1 MYEWDKSR
9 DKRPFSRMKS
19 VENKP
24 ITLLNKHI
32 KYIEDQKYD
41 LKSEICSA
49 LKYPLKRILMK
60 LFPESAPVQL
70 EFNKVKD
77 LLANYCQTDHARN
90 KARELR
96 IHTRKEFIEV
106 DLKQSHEYRQL
117 IVNSIYFPNDH
128 VLNLSKELKLIS
140 IPGAVLSGEQLM
152 LIRKLAE
159 SIEKIFRWFDT
170 ERRIAYDAL
179 TRVIEGTYY
188 EKAILELIDD
198 VLDEY
203 GQVKDNASGELKE
216 IRMNLYRKRNELRR
230 VFEKIISKLNKQGY
244 LADIEESFMSG
255 RRVVAVF
262 AEQKRTVKGI
272 LHGESDSRKTAFVE
286 PEETIELNNQVHE
299 LENDERKEVYRIL
312 RELTTKLSV
321 YASLLTI
328 YHEVI
333 GEYDFIRAKAK
344 LAGDIKGEY
353 PSITDKAT
361 VHLLEAYHPLLY
373 LYNQRVNKPTIPVSI
388 TLDDTKRIL
397 VISGPN
403 AGGKTVTLKTIGLL
417 QMMVQSGL
425 LVPVHPS
432 SQFGIFKQLMI
443 HIGDTQSIEFELS
456 TYSSH
461 LLHMKY
467 FMENANGRTLFFIDE
482 LGSGSD
488 PNLGGAFAE
497 VILQEL
503 VKKHAMGVVTTHY
516 LNLKVMAGK
525 TPGVING
532 AMAFDEKHLQPQYKL
547 LIGKP
552 GSSYTFSIAE
562 RIGLDK
568 NLINRA
574 RQLVDEDHFRLDK
587 LLNRTEQ
594 DLQAIEKKEMNLNQ
608 AIKENERL
616 KKEMI
621 QVLDKE
627 KHRQQVELLKE
638 QNRVSEEKIAYLKD
652 MDRKLK
658 QLLIEWRKEENK
670 NKVIKQME
678 ALLFKKDE
686 KKVVSKMQK
695 KIDAKFSEIGGD
707 IKVGNKVMMKRN
719 HQVGEVMEL
728 RGKRAVVKIGLL
740 PMQVEMKDLVVVK
753 EKKEEEK

>member
-1 MYEWDKSR
+1 
-9 DKRPFSRMKS
+9 
-19 VENKP
+19 
-24 ITLLNKHI
+24 
-32 KYIEDQKYD
+32 
-41 LKSEICSA
+41 
-49 LKYPLKRILMK
+49 MK
-60 LFPESAPVQL
+60 LYPESASIQL

-77 LLANYCQTDHARN
+77 LLANYCQTEHAHN
-90 KARELR
+90 KAANLR
-96 IHTRKEFIEV
+96 IHTRKEFIDTE
-106 DLKQSHEYRQL
+106 LRQSHEYRQL
-117 IVNSIYFPNDH
+117 VTNSIYFPNDYI
-128 VLNLSKELKLIS
+128 LNLGKELKLLS
-140 IPGAVLSGEQLM
+140 IPGAVLVGEQL
-152 LIRKLAE
+152 LQVRKLAE
-159 SIEKIFRWFDT
+159 SIEKIFRWFDS
-170 ERRIAYDAL
+170 ERRQAYNAMAK
-179 TRVIEGTYY
+179 VIENTYY
-188 EKAILELIDD
+188 EKVIIEMIDE
-198 VLDEY
+198 VLDDY
-203 GQVKDNASGELKE
+203 GQVKDNASEDLKN
-216 IRMNLYRKRNELRR
+216 IRMSLYRKRNELRR

-312 RELTTKLSV
+312 RELTGKLSV
-321 YASLLTI
+321 YAALLST
-328 YHEVI
+328 YHSIV

-344 LAGDIKGEY
+344 LAADIRGEF
-353 PSITDKAT
+353 PVVHDKAGI
-361 VHLLEAYHPLLY
+361 HLVNAYHPLLY
-373 LYNQRVNKPTIPVSI
+373 LYNQRSNKPTIPVTL
-388 TLDDTKRIL
+388 TLDDNKRIL

-403 AGGKTVTLKTIGLL
+403 AGGKTVTMKTVGLL

-443 HIGDTQSIEFELS
+443 HIGDTQSLEFELS

-461 LLHMKY
+461 LIHMKH

-497 VILQEL
+497 VIMQEL
-503 VKKHAMGVVTTHY
+503 ARKHAMGIVTTHY

-525 TPGVING
+525 TAGILNG
-532 AMAFDEKHLQPQYKL
+532 AMAFDEKNLQPQYKL
-547 LIGKP
+547 IVGKP

-568 NLINRA
+568 SLIKKA
-574 RQLVDEDHFRLDK
+574 KELVDEDQFRLDK

-594 DLQAIEKKEMNLNQ
+594 DLRDLEKKETELNK

-616 KKEMI
+616 KKEMQ
-621 QVLDKE
+621 QVMDKE
-627 KHRQQVELLKE
+627 RHRQQVEVLKE

-652 MDRKLK
+652 MERKLK
-658 QLLIEWRKEENK
+658 QLLLEWRKEENK

-678 ALLFKKDE
+678 GLLFKKNE
-686 KKVVSKMQK
+686 QKVVSKMQK
-695 KIDAKFSEIGGD
+695 KIDSKFAEVGGD
-707 IKVGNKVMMKRN
+707 IKIGDKVKMKKN
-719 HQVGEVMEL
+719 HQVGEVIEL
-728 RGKRAVVKIGLL
+728 RGKRAVVKIGML
-740 PMQVEMKDLVVVK
+740 PMQVDMKDLVVVK
-753 EKKEEEK
+753 EKEVEEKDK